1 MANGKDNENE
11 MLLVGKKEPCTW
23 TCQVEL
29 PCCRNLVNCDTL
41 TISSPLSPRPGPPSC
56 FIFPLLLYLLII
68 CPQLPIAPYS
78 FPSAVEGM
86 MAMEFVDWDNDTV
99 KIAEKAAKE
108 ADQVVVIKTIDV
120 SPPFWAICGWG
131 NGLGS
136 DGPRVKHSWEIEPTH
151 NNNLGNT
158 SSSQLIHGYRN
169 WKGLLEL
176 WSPVF

>member
-1 MANGKDNENE
+1 MYLDLSSWTP
-11 MLLVGKKEPCTW
+11 LLQESI
-23 TCQVEL
+23 
-29 PCCRNLVNCDTL
+29 NCDTL
-41 TISSPLSPRPGPPSC
+41 TISSPLSFFPPSC

-86 MAMEFVDWDNDTV
+86 TAMEFVDWDNDTV

-108 ADQVVVIKTIDV
+108 ADQVVMIKTIDV

-151 NNNLGNT
+151 NNLGNT

-169 WKGLLEL
+169 WKGLLEW